1 MPLIL
6 QAGESDVG
14 WRSVVAVVVVE
25 GFSGEFVSA
34 GSFGDAR
41 VGTVASGGFG
51 ALEDLCD
58 GVPGAGGE
66 LVRGKSPPAR

>member
-1 MPLIL
+1 MPLTL
-6 QAGESDVG
+6 QAAESDFG
-14 WRSVVAVVVVE
+14 WPSVVDVVVVE

-41 VGTVASGGFG
+41 AGAVAPGRVG

-58 GVPGAGGE
+58 GVPGAGG
-66 LVRGKSPPAR
+66 KSV